1 MASKK
6 VGTLIK
12 EARKAAG
19 LTQEKLAK
27 KVGGGL
33 TATDIGKAE
42 RGELT
47 LTIAMLKKIAKATG
61 VTQASLVNAAKDTDK
76 PTATSGSTTTASAN
90 SSMRVTAAEKQ
101 LIAYYRKADSDT
113 KKAATNVLRGKCDDL
128 VPTLLQSS
136 STAST
141 STQGSVADMISDA
154 LGSLLGN
161 QS

>member
-1 MASKK
+1 MASK

-61 VTQASLVNAAKDTDK
+61 VTQASLVNAAKDAGK
-76 PTATSGSTTTASAN
+76 PTATSSATAASTN

-101 LIAYYRKADSDT
+101 LIAYYRKASSDA
-113 KKAATNVLRGKCDDL
+113 KKAATLVLRGKCDDL
-128 VPTLLQSS
+128 IPTMLANS
-136 STAST
+136 STTTAA
-141 STQGSVADMISDA
+141 TQGSVADMISDA
-154 LGSLLGN
+154 LGGLLGN
-161 QS
+161 LTDK